1 MVTKKTEAD
10 ESGHKPAPAKAEQA
24 KVGKGPAKAK
34 PSGAS
39 AKGESEASGTSLKGK
54 IERSREFF
62 EQAKVEL
69 KKVTWPTRKETL
81 NTGVAVL
88 ILVVIMSIFL
98 GLVDLGLARLVEF
111 ILA

>member
-1 MVTKKTEAD
+1 M
-10 ESGHKPAPAKAEQA
+10 
-24 KVGKGPAKAK
+24 
-34 PSGAS
+34 
-39 AKGESEASGTSLKGK
+39 
-54 IERSREFF
+54 
-62 EQAKVEL
+62 EL